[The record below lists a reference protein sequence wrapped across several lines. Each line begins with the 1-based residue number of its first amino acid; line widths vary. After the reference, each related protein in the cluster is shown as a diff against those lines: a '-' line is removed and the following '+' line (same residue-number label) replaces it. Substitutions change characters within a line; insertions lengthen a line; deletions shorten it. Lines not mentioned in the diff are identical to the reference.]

1 MVKDVTNSAKDVHD
15 FWYNS
20 DPIHPSGWYNSKVN
34 KEDNSYN
41 QLVDYQVS
49 KMKTN
54 ERKSFDEL
62 YEEFKSKSI
71 DDQVNNLKELGRKL
85 VSQIDGIVDKLDVI
99 LEEDNYPDNGIL
111 EDGQLPEESYNNEFE
126 ITVDPLTHKVIYN
139 TELNEYKV
147 VRR

>member
-1 MVKDVTNSAKDVHD
+1 MTTNYS
-15 FWYNS
+15 
-20 DPIHPSGWYNSKVN
+20 
-34 KEDNSYN
+34 

-49 KMKTN
+49 QMKTN

-85 VSQIDGIVDKLDVI
+85 VSQIDGIVDKLNVI
-99 LEEDNYPDNGIL
+99 IEDIEE
-111 EDGQLPEESYNNEFE
+111 EESNNKEFE

-139 TELNEYKV
+139 AELNEYKV
-147 VRR
+147 VRRED

>member
-1 MVKDVTNSAKDVHD
+1 MTTNYS
-15 FWYNS
+15 
-20 DPIHPSGWYNSKVN
+20 
-34 KEDNSYN
+34 

-49 KMKTN
+49 QMKTN

-62 YEEFKSKSI
+62 YEEFSSKSI

-85 VSQIDGIVDKLDVI
+85 VSQIDGIVDKLNVI
-99 LEEDNYPDNGIL
+99 IEDIEE
-111 EDGQLPEESYNNEFE
+111 EESNNKEYE

-147 VRR
+147 VRRED